1 MVGNK
6 LFNDKYITM
15 AQNGISTLSTKEA
28 RQAAKLDLAQSN
40 RQAGGDT
47 TAVAYRENNEYDI
60 TSLPTQYVDNDIYNN
75 PNPNGLLPGRPWVN
89 IASITFAPDIYY
101 DNRVGTNTTN
111 GYFADNVAF
120 FDNPVVSP
128 VTHTTGT
135 TPTINI
141 SNQPT
146 YNSIQYI
153 GYFKA
158 PATATFTLY
167 TASDDASYIWLGP
180 LAVTGYT
187 TTNALVKNPGLH
199 GIVERSATINL
210 IQNVYYPIRIQFGN
224 NSGPGALTVSYSTPS
239 ISKTSDWTGLIFH
252 NAATNGF

>member
-1 MVGNK
+1 MS
-6 LFNDKYITM
+6 
-15 AQNGISTLSTKEA
+15 ANGISHLSTKEA
-28 RQAAKLDLAQSN
+28 RQAAKLELAQAN
-40 RQAGGDT
+40 RQANGDT
-47 TAVAYRENNEYDI
+47 SAIAYRQNNVYDI
-60 TSLPTQYVDNDIYNN
+60 TELPTQYSDNDIYNN
-75 PNPNGLLPGRPWVN
+75 PNSTGLLQGRPWVN
-89 IASITFAPDIYY
+89 VEQITFAPDIYY
-101 DNRVGTNTTN
+101 YNRVGTNTSN
-111 GYFADNVAF
+111 GYFADSPAF

-128 VTHTTGT
+128 VTQTTGT

-167 TASDDASYIWLGP
+167 TSSDDASYLWIGP
-180 LAVTGYT
+180 TAVTGFT

-199 GIVERSATINL
+199 GIRERSATVNL

-224 NSGPGALTVSYSTPS
+224 NTGPGALTVSYSTPS